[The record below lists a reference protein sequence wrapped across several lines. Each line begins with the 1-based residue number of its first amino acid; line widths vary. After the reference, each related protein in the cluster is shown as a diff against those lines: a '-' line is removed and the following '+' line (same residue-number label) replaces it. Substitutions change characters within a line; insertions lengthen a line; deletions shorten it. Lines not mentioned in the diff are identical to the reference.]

1 MKNVHFTLKTRTR
14 KLFRSL
20 KIKNK
25 EKIWFCSEGLVV
37 FVVFDHF
44 CLDLV
49 GLVLSEFV
57 WSYSFEKN
65 LKNNGLKYR
74 VAAQLKTPTSAA

>member
-1 MKNVHFTLKTRTR
+1 MSVQELRSTR

-49 GLVLSEFV
+49 GLVLSEFA
-57 WSYSFEKN
+57 WSVA
-65 LKNNGLKYR
+65 LGLSQKR
-74 VAAQLKTPTSAA
+74 KKKRKKITD